1 MGGWGVLELNG
12 HPGRHWGSLGRN
24 GRLRGGQWGVLGP
37 PDLPPTP
44 PQVFQRRQDGGTDFW
59 RGWDAYAH
67 GFGNVTGEF
76 WLGEDPGIWVGGTQ
90 EFEGGARNLVELG
103 WVTKGGTQVSRVGI
117 QASGWVTG
125 VGPRCLGGPGWIFR
139 GDLGIWV
146 GLGG

>member
-1 MGGWGVLELNG
+1 MELNG

-76 WLGEDPGIWVGGTQ
+76 WLGEDPGVWVGGTQ
-90 EFEGGARNLVELG
+90 EFWGGGQESG
-103 WVTKGGTQVSRVGI
+103 WAWVGDQRGNPGVQGGDPGIWVGDGGGTQVSGWSRV
-117 QASGWVTG
+117 
-125 VGPRCLGGPGWIFR
+125 
-139 GDLGIWV
+139 DL
-146 GLGG
+146 